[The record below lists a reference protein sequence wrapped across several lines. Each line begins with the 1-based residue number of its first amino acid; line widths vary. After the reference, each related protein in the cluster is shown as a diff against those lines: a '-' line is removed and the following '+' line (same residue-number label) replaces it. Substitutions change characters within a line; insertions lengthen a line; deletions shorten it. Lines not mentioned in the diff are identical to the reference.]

1 VVVYVGGD
9 SAIEHRNA
17 LEDDPQRRRP
27 DISRAKAHVGWQP
40 KVGEVVVTRTLPHH
54 KRAT

>member
-1 VVVYVGGD
+1 MVVYVGGD